1 MPPNRNT
8 SPTEDARATGRER
21 RGLGS
26 DPNSER
32 ELYATSTRPKRGSS
46 SASGKQAA
54 RPEPVLIVGNVN
66 GLFPSVVT
74 ITSNET
80 GKPIQVNVPDWR
92 RLRGFEP
99 ILKAA
104 LATNLGYQEAQTA
117 QMKSVK
123 SNRESLSAMK
133 TLGHRQMIYFGHG
146 GGAGTGIFPEGI
158 DKAPVSDKRISAVLP
173 KGTPL
178 PIIVACWG
186 SEVQITR
193 NGESTSAIGTR
204 RTLIVR
210 DWQVDVPESRGR
222 KKSSPIRAQDLV
234 VKSITLDYG
243 RYDAPDVHMRDHT
256 PAAIEVLQPR
266 H

>member
-1 MPPNRNT
+1 V
-8 SPTEDARATGRER
+8 EDARATGRER
-21 RGLGS
+21 RGLGGDS
-26 DPNSER
+26 NGER
-32 ELYATSTRPKRGSS
+32 ELYATSARPKRGSS
-46 SASGKQAA
+46 SPSGSARTQPG

-80 GKPIQVNVPDWR
+80 GKPIHVQVPDWR

-104 LATNLGYQEAQTA
+104 IASNLGYQDAQTA
-117 QMKSVK
+117 RMKSVK
-123 SNRESLSAMK
+123 SNRDALSSMK
-133 TLGHRQMIYFGHG
+133 ALGHRQMIYFGHG

-158 DKAPVSDKRISAVLP
+158 EKAPISDKNISAALP
-173 KGTPL
+173 KGAPL

-210 DWQVDVPESRGR
+210 DWQLDVPESRAR
-222 KKSSPIRAQDLV
+222 KKSDPVRAQDLV

-243 RYDAPDVHMRDHT
+243 RYDAPDVQLRNHT
-256 PAAIEVLQPR
+256 PPAIEGLQPR
-266 H
+266 P